1 VFCRDNELIVYL
13 LKQRR
18 FWETNLKQ
26 NFQRQ
31 TPPSS
36 VNRIASVALV
46 AVISLLSTTTV
57 VHAQTDYPNRPIKV
71 VVPYTAGGN
80 VDITARIYSKKLSEQ
95 LGQQVIVENR
105 PGASTIIGSQSV
117 AKSTPDGYTLL
128 ITGTITSAHTMNPGL
143 FATLPYDTNNDF
155 APISLLTQLSLFVVV
170 HPSLPANTLQEL
182 IALAKAKPK
191 QINVATGGSGG
202 SANLAVELLTMASG
216 AQFTAVHYKGNAPG
230 LADTVAGQTSM
241 MIETTSTA
249 LPHIKGGKLRAL
261 AVTSDKRSALLPDV
275 PTVAES
281 GYPGYDV
288 TLKLGMLAPAGTPRA
303 IIDKLAAEV
312 AIIARD
318 PATQKLFAEQGS
330 EAISSTPQAFA
341 TEIAADII
349 KWTELMKKN
358 GIKAE

>member
-1 VFCRDNELIVYL
+1 
-13 LKQRR
+13 
-18 FWETNLKQ
+18 
-26 NFQRQ
+26 
-31 TPPSS
+31 
-36 VNRIASVALV
+36 
-46 AVISLLSTTTV
+46 
-57 VHAQTDYPNRPIKV
+57 
-71 VVPYTAGGN
+71 
-80 VDITARIYSKKLSEQ
+80 
-95 LGQQVIVENR
+95 
-105 PGASTIIGSQSV
+105 
-117 AKSTPDGYTLL
+117 
-128 ITGTITSAHTMNPGL
+128 MNPGL
-143 FATLPYDTNNDF
+143 FATLPYDTNKDF
-155 APISLLTQLSLFVVV
+155 APISLLTQISLFVVV
-170 HPSLPANTLQEL
+170 HPSLPVNTLQEL

-249 LPHIKGGKLRAL
+249 LPHIRGGKLRAL
-261 AVTSDKRSALLPDV
+261 AVTSNKRSPLLPDV

-288 TLKLGMLAPAGTPRA
+288 TLKIGMLAPAGTPQA
-303 IIDKLAAEV
+303 ILDKLANEV
-312 AIIARD
+312 ASIARD

-341 TEIAADII
+341 SEIEADIT

>member
-1 VFCRDNELIVYL
+1 LTQPLNPRGFMENDMKTNIQSMPQ
-13 LKQRR
+13 QRHI
-18 FWETNLKQ
+18 
-26 NFQRQ
+26 
-31 TPPSS
+31 
-36 VNRIASVALV
+36 NRIASTAL
-46 AVISLLSTTTV
+46 AGLICLLGATAG
-57 VHAQTDYPNRPIKV
+57 VHAQSDYPNRPIKI

-80 VDITARIYSKKLSEQ
+80 IDITARVYAKKLSEQ
-95 LGQQVIVENR
+95 LGQQVIIENR

-117 AKSTPDGYTLL
+117 AKSPPDGYTLL
-128 ITGTITSAHTMNPGL
+128 VTGTITSALTMNPGL
-143 FATLPYDTNNDF
+143 FATLPYDTNKDF
-155 APISLLTQLSLFVVV
+155 APISLLTQISLFVVV
-170 HPSLPANTLQEL
+170 HPSLQVSTLQEL

-249 LPHIKGGKLRAL
+249 LPHIRGGKLRAL
-261 AVTSDKRSALLPDV
+261 AVTSNKRSPLLPDV
-275 PTVAES
+275 PTVAEA

-288 TLKLGMLAPAGTPRA
+288 TLKVGMLAAAGTPPA
-303 IIDKLAAEV
+303 IVNRLAAEV
-312 AIIARD
+312 ALIARD
-318 PATQKLFAEQGS
+318 PATQKLFADQGS

-349 KWTELMKKN
+349 KLSALMKQH

>member
-1 VFCRDNELIVYL
+1 M
-13 LKQRR
+13 
-18 FWETNLKQ
+18 KQ
-26 NFQRQ
+26 NIQRMLSQ
-31 TPPSS
+31 GRAKH
-36 VNRIASVALV
+36 VASILLTASAL
-46 AVISLLSTTTV
+46 LLSATPAAY
-57 VHAQTDYPNRPIKV
+57 AQTDYPNRPIKV

-80 VDITARIYSKKLSEQ
+80 VDITARVYTKKLSEK

-117 AKSTPDGYTLL
+117 VKSPPDGYTLL
-128 ITGTITSAHTMNPGL
+128 ITGTITSAHTMNPGI
-143 FATLPYDTNNDF
+143 FATLPYDTNKDF
-155 APISLLTQLSLFVVV
+155 APISLLTQISLFVVV
-170 HPSLPANTLQEL
+170 HPSLPVNTLQEL

-249 LPHIKGGKLRAL
+249 LPHIRGGKLRAL
-261 AVTSDKRSALLPDV
+261 AVTSNKRSPLLPDV

-288 TLKLGMLAPAGTPRA
+288 TLKIGMLAPAGTPQA
-303 IIDKLAAEV
+303 ILDKLANEV
-312 AIIARD
+312 ASIARD

-341 TEIAADII
+341 SEIEADIT

>member
-1 VFCRDNELIVYL
+1 LFYH
-13 LKQRR
+13 LKRQG
-18 FWETNLKQ
+18 FFLETDLKQ
-26 NFQRQ
+26 NIQRMMLQ
-31 TPPSS
+31 SG
-36 VNRIASVALV
+36 VKRIASVLFACTLG
-46 AVISLLSTTTV
+46 LLNATQVT
-57 VHAQTDYPNRPIKV
+57 HAQADYPNRPIKI

-80 VDITARIYSKKLSEQ
+80 IDITARVYAKKLSEQ
-95 LGQQVIVENR
+95 LGQQVIIENR

-117 AKSTPDGYTLL
+117 AKSPPDGYTLL
-128 ITGTITSAHTMNPGL
+128 VTGTITSALTMNPGL
-143 FATLPYDTNNDF
+143 FATLPYDTNKDF
-155 APISLLTQLSLFVVV
+155 APISLLTQISLFVVV

-182 IALAKAKPK
+182 VALAKAKPK

-249 LPHIKGGKLRAL
+249 LPHIRGGKLRAL
-261 AVTSDKRSALLPDV
+261 AVTSNKRSPLLPDV
-275 PTVAES
+275 PTVAEA

-288 TLKLGMLAPAGTPRA
+288 TLKVGMLAAAGTPPA
-303 IIDKLAAEV
+303 IVNRLAAEV
-312 AIIARD
+312 ALIARD

-349 KWTELMKKN
+349 KWTALMKQH

>member
-1 VFCRDNELIVYL
+1 MSKSRA
-13 LKQRR
+13 K
-18 FWETNLKQ
+18 
-26 NFQRQ
+26 
-31 TPPSS
+31 
-36 VNRIASVALV
+36 RITSEVL
-46 AVISLLSTTTV
+46 ISLFGLLNATQAA
-57 VHAQTDYPNRPIKV
+57 HAQAEYPNRPIKV

-80 VDITARIYSKKLSEQ
+80 VDITARVYSKKLSEQ

-143 FATLPYDTNNDF
+143 FATLPYDTNKDF
-155 APISLLTQLSLFVVV
+155 APISVLTQISLFVVV
-170 HPSLPANTLQEL
+170 HPSLPVNSLQEL

-249 LPHIKGGKLRAL
+249 LPHIKGEKLKAL
-261 AVTSDKRSALLPDV
+261 AVTSLKRSALLPDV

-281 GYPGYDV
+281 GYPDYNV
-288 TLKLGMLAPAGTPRA
+288 TLKIGMLAPAGTPQA
-303 IIDKLAAEV
+303 ILDKLARE
-312 AIIARD
+312 IALIAHD
-318 PATQKLFAEQGS
+318 PATHKLFAEQGS
-330 EAISSTPQAFA
+330 EAISSTPKAFA
-341 TEIAADII
+341 SEIEADIL

>member
-1 VFCRDNELIVYL
+1 
-13 LKQRR
+13 LKQI
-18 FWETNLKQ
+18 
-26 NFQRQ
+26 FQRMPRQ
-31 TPPSS
+31 SR
-36 VNRIASVALV
+36 VNRLASIALAGLV
-46 AVISLLSTTTV
+46 GLLSTTAV
-57 VHAQTDYPNRPIKV
+57 VFAQTDYPNRPIKV

-80 VDITARIYSKKLSEQ
+80 IDITARVYAKKLSEQ

-117 AKSTPDGYTLL
+117 VKSPPDGYTLL
-128 ITGTITSAHTMNPGL
+128 ITGTITSALTMNPGL
-143 FATLPYDTNNDF
+143 FATLPYDTNKDF

-170 HPSLPANTLQEL
+170 HPSLPVNTLQEL

-249 LPHIKGGKLRAL
+249 LPHIRGGKLRAL
-261 AVTSDKRSALLPDV
+261 AVTSNKRSPLLPDV
-275 PTVAES
+275 PTVAEA
-281 GYPGYDV
+281 GYPDYDV
-288 TLKLGMLAPAGTPRA
+288 TLKVGMLAPAGTPRA
-303 IIDKLAAEV
+303 VVDKLAAEV
-312 AIIARD
+312 ALIARD

-341 TEIAADII
+341 SEIAADII
-349 KWTELMKKN
+349 KWTELMRKN

>member
-1 VFCRDNELIVYL
+1 MKKNIQKMLQPVH
-13 LKQRR
+13 
-18 FWETNLKQ
+18 
-26 NFQRQ
+26 
-31 TPPSS
+31 
-36 VNRIASVALV
+36 VNRIAAIAL
-46 AVISLLSTTTV
+46 AGLIGLLGAATGV
-57 VHAQTDYPNRPIKV
+57 RAQTDYPNRPIKV
-71 VVPYTAGGN
+71 IVPYTAGGN
-80 VDITARIYSKKLSEQ
+80 VDITARVYSKKLSEQ

-143 FATLPYDTNNDF
+143 FATLPYDTNKDF
-155 APISLLTQLSLFVVV
+155 APISLLTQLSLFIVV
-170 HPSLPANTLQEL
+170 HPSLPVNTLQEL

-261 AVTSDKRSALLPDV
+261 AVTSNKRSALLPDV

-303 IIDKLAAEV
+303 ILDKLAAEV
-312 AIIARD
+312 ALIARD

-341 TEIAADII
+341 AEIAADII
-349 KWTELMKKN
+349 KWTELMRKN

>member
-1 VFCRDNELIVYL
+1 LRLRSPSEVV
-13 LKQRR
+13 KARR
-18 FWETNLKQ
+18 AAETSLKQ
-26 NFQRQ
+26 NIQKMLSQGR
-31 TPPSS
+31 
-36 VNRIASVALV
+36 AKLV
-46 AVISLLSTTTV
+46 ASIALTAGVLLLNATPEAY
-57 VHAQTDYPNRPIKV
+57 AQTDYPNRPIKV

-80 VDITARIYSKKLSEQ
+80 VDITARVYTKKLSEK
-95 LGQQVIVENR
+95 LGQQFIVENR

-117 AKSTPDGYTLL
+117 AKSPPDGYTLL

-143 FATLPYDTNNDF
+143 FATLPYDTNKDF
-155 APISLLTQLSLFVVV
+155 APISLLTQISLFVVV
-170 HPSLPANTLQEL
+170 HPSLPVNTLQEL

-249 LPHIKGGKLRAL
+249 LPHIRGGKLRAL
-261 AVTSDKRSALLPDV
+261 AVTSNKRSPLLPDV

-288 TLKLGMLAPAGTPRA
+288 TLKIGLLAPAGTPQA
-303 IIDKLAAEV
+303 ILDKLANEV
-312 AIIARD
+312 ASIARD

-341 TEIAADII
+341 SEIEADII

>member
-1 VFCRDNELIVYL
+1 MFCRDNELIVYL

-288 TLKLGMLAPAGTPRA
+288 TLKLGLLAPAGTPRA

-318 PATQKLFAEQGS
+318 PVTQKLFAEQGS